1 MPASHPDDARPRSSR
16 RTWITALAAVTAAAA
31 LVGAPSSAAAQE
43 PAACLSPNPSDW
55 PSSSAPYFML
65 LADTSGSMTST
76 VGNPAI
82 ASSCG
87 YGTDRRAHLRCAIK
101 NTVQAF
107 AGEVNFGLAT
117 FPRKQTNC
125 GAGCYGG
132 CTYSN
137 YPNNQTNSGCGPGT
151 GVNRRG
157 AFIQVPMLQ
166 DSFWQVPPPADNTS
180 SMLSWVDNVCTANIE
195 LFADGNTPLNG
206 MLRDMKRYFSTT
218 GWTAQDNSVTYPTPL
233 AAQDLAGQGVNGST
247 ACRPVNLIL
256 VTDGD
261 ETCDSQADAVAAAA
275 DLYQNG
281 VTVGGKVF
289 KIRTF
294 VINFAGGSIVDAN
307 QIAAAGG
314 TGVSILAN
322 NETELSIALSNII
335 AGSVQ
340 PETCDNTDNNC
351 NGCTDEGFTHY
362 CNVQPVAANCC
373 AWVTQAQ
380 RTACLTNYTA
390 SITPANPQ
398 GNLALLPCT
407 TVAQQQNPGTWLC
420 FDPKEQ
426 CDNVDNN
433 CSAGVD
439 DGVTKCGN
447 PLHCPLAETCNG
459 QDDDCDG
466 VIDEAPAICN
476 GCNSTPEIC
485 DGCDN
490 DCDGLVDEGIASL
503 PCGLASPPNCV
514 GQLVCAQK
522 SNPGNV
528 IGACVGGGFDA
539 CTNNPQSEVCD
550 GIDND
555 CDGTP
560 DDGIA
565 ATPCVPPGTP
575 GGLVYGGTSQCQ
587 MGTMPCNGTCTGF
600 VGPSTEVCDGVD
612 NDCDGQVDEGAFGV
626 GQSCGVNQ
634 APCTPGTTAC
644 VNGSLVCQGGTGP
657 QPEVCDGVDNDCD
670 AQIDE
675 APLADAPAPGQNGC
689 WNISGNCCTFQGL
702 SWCPPPGGT
711 CTGNGSLTPPCNKG
725 TLACQGAQGWICA
738 NPKGPAPEACDGL
751 DNDCNGQVDD
761 GSIPQVG
768 QVCGS
773 DTGECVSGVLA
784 CTAGVLDCVG
794 DVPPVPEVCDG
805 LDNDCDG
812 ANDNGI
818 STGGPCTVPVDPSL
832 YPGPHDQPPCQPGIL
847 QCDGLGGT
855 ICVGGVGPSPEV
867 CDGLDND
874 CDGLVDETGA
884 APDGID
890 GTANPL
896 PPPAASIGEAC
907 GVDVGECQ
915 QGVYACDN
923 GLFGCVGGQ
932 SAVPE
937 ACDCKDNDCN
947 GEIDNP
953 NGNGGPALCGSGKE
967 CVSSSVGCQCAA
979 PCGPGE
985 IPCPAGQKCEQ
996 VTSSQ
1001 TGQPLGKFCVVDT
1014 CGDCTTK
1021 TVTDANAKVLCAP
1034 AGTVLANC
1042 ITPPVCVCKG
1052 QAGCQEPCSGVT
1064 CNAGTVCTDYGP
1076 NAGTCV
1082 ADNCYNLPCQGCGKA
1097 CNLGSCVD
1105 NPCTDASCNPDEV
1118 CKPSADFTSFTCVE
1132 TCAGVTC
1139 GSGEA
1144 CVGGQCA
1151 PTCSPAC
1158 GAGEVCDT
1166 AQSPPVCVADKCT
1179 SPCADGACCDPLT
1192 GACGN
1197 CPCEGVVCP
1206 SGQECQNGDCFEGQG
1221 GTGGGGGSSTSSTS
1235 SGSSGTGTGTGTGPG
1250 GTGSGAGGES
1260 PHGVFG
1266 LATGGGGCACEVG
1279 AGAERGEL
1287 RWALCAVAAAA
1298 AALRRR
1304 RSRQPRI
1311 AKRGL
1316 GAAEVSR

>member
-1 MPASHPDDARPRSSR
+1 MTKLRVLGFSVS
-16 RTWITALAAVTAAAA
+16 AAAA
-31 LVGAPSSAAAQE
+31 LSLVPALASAQAFD
-43 PAACLSPNPSDW
+43 CSSPNPAMW
-55 PSSSAPYFML
+55 PPAAKPYFMI
-65 LADTSGSMTST
+65 AFDTSGSMTTSVAT
-76 VGNPAI
+76 SN
-82 ASSCG
+82 SCS
-87 YGTDRRAHLRCAIK
+87 YPNDRLGHGRCAVK

-107 AGEVNFGLAT
+107 SGEANFGLAT
-117 FPRKQTNC
+117 FARAMTSCNGNNCFAGCNYANLPGDANGASCNGGC
-125 GAGCYGG
+125 GAEP
-132 CTYSN
+132 T
-137 YPNNQTNSGCGPGT
+137 PGAASSSS
-151 GVNRRG
+151 RAG
-157 AFIQVPMLQ
+157 ANVLVPMLV
-166 DSFWQVPPPADNTS
+166 DSSPPPPNNVAE
-180 SMLSWVDNVCTANIE
+180 LVSWVDNNCASSKE
-195 LFADGNTPLNG
+195 LFASGCTPLNG
-206 MLRDMKRYFSTT
+206 ILRDMFRYYSNQWVFP
-218 GWTAQDNSVTYPTPL
+218 GGGLTYPSPL
-233 AAQDLAGQGVNGST
+233 TSVANGER
-247 ACRPVNLIL
+247 ACRSVNVIL
-256 VTDGD
+256 VTDGG
-261 ETCDSQADAVAAAA
+261 ETCDQPADSVDAAA
-275 DLYQNG
+275 DLLAGFTKDG
-281 VTVGGKVF
+281 VAWSVK
-289 KIRTF
+289 TF
-294 VINFAGGSIVDAN
+294 VIDFGDAGAAADN
-307 QIAAAGG
+307 IAAAGG
-314 TGVSILAN
+314 TGAAQTATDEATLSQALAN
-322 NETELSIALSNII
+322 II
-335 AGSVQ
+335 SASVK
-340 PETCDNTDNNC
+340 PEVCDNTDNNC
-351 NGCTDEGFTHY
+351 NNCVDEGFAHY
-362 CNVQPVAANCC
+362 CNVQPVASDCC
-373 AWVTQAQ
+373 AWGTAAQ
-380 RTACLTNYTA
+380 RTSCLANYTA

-407 TVAQQQNPGTWLC
+407 TVAQSQSSSTWLC
-420 FDPKEQ
+420 FDPKEK
-426 CDNVDNN
+426 CDGVDNN
-433 CSAGVD
+433 CSGGVD
-439 DGVTKCGN
+439 DGVTKCGS
-447 PLHCPLAETCNG
+447 PLHCPVAETCNG

-476 GCNSTPEIC
+476 GCSSTPEIC

-490 DCDGLVDEGIASL
+490 DCDGLIDEGVASL

-522 SNPGNV
+522 SNPGNA

-550 GIDND
+550 GLDND

-587 MGTMPCNGTCTGF
+587 MGTAPCNGTCTGF
-600 VGPSTEVCDGVD
+600 VGPSTEVCDGID

-768 QVCGS
+768 QSCGS

-794 DVPPVPEVCDG
+794 DVPPAPEVCDG

-812 ANDNGI
+812 TNDNGI
-818 STGGPCTVPVDPSL
+818 STGGTCTVPYDTSL
-832 YPGPHDQPPCQPGIL
+832 YPGPHDQAPCQPGVL

-1021 TVTDANAKVLCAP
+1021 TVTDANNKVVCAP
-1034 AGTVLANC
+1034 AGTMLPNC

-1105 NPCTDASCNPDEV
+1105 NPCTDASCDPDEV
-1118 CKPSADFTSFTCVE
+1118 CKPSADFTSFTCVG

-1139 GSGEA
+1139 PSGEA

-1166 AQSPPVCVADKCT
+1166 TQSPPVCVADKCT

-1192 GACGN
+1192 GTCGN
-1197 CPCEGVVCP
+1197 CPCEGVLCP
-1206 SGQECQNGDCFEGQG
+1206 SGQQCQNGDCFEGQG
-1221 GTGGGGGSSTSSTS
+1221 GTGGSSSSSGTS
-1235 SGSSGTGTGTGTGPG
+1235 SGSTTGAGAGPG
-1250 GTGSGAGGES
+1250 GTGSGGNGEA

-1266 LATGGGGCACEVG
+1266 LATGGGGCACEIG

-1287 RWALCAVAAAA
+1287 RWALCAIAAAA
-1298 AALRRR
+1298 VALRRR
-1304 RSRQPRI
+1304 RRSRAPR
-1311 AKRGL
+1311 ADERGL
-1316 GAAEVSR
+1316 GAMEVSR